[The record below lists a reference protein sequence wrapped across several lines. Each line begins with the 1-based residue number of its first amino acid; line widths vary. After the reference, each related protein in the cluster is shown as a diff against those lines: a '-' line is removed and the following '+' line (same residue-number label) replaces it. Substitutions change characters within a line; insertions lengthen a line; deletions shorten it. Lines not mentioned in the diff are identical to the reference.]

1 MPVSIRVNASV
12 RTGGPYAPGTA
23 ASPTRV
29 TIPVTFERPALPLG
43 CLFTNIFFYQEGITG
58 PFTGPLGNSFSGQS
72 LRLRTA
78 PFRGAPFIVTT
89 QQPNTPAPGY
99 FTETA
104 IINVFNFSQTEV
116 DFRTYVT
123 SDPSIPKTLELN
135 WNHTGQFIGFELTDL
150 YMVLWTDDPC
160 APTGGG
166 GDDDDD
172 DDDEIPNGPSA
183 GLYRAIKADQARG
196 WLHVGNEAAVDTK
209 HIVPGSA
216 AFSSGSHGV
225 KWWKQFDVDERSG
238 TLFLLGRSV
247 TDGFS
252 KLFTSS
258 DGGLSIEEI
267 LNVEC
272 NSVVMKYDSQNKWLV
287 VLTEADPPAPSDPNS
302 NGVVSMRI
310 SRNNGESFE
319 SPVTCE
325 YLTGSLSARLLGMDY
340 AEREGAE
347 LFLLCQIGAQKKL
360 LSSTDGGKK
369 WEARIA

>member
-1 MPVSIRVNASV
+1 MPWHELTVTPNTFSLPNSVGSTRSRLLTVRV
-12 RTGGPYAPGTA
+12 
-23 ASPTRV
+23 
-29 TIPVTFERPALPLG
+29 PALPSAG
-43 CLFTNIFFYQEGITG
+43 CYWVRIRSELTLTVTDPGWFSLYSPNPALTRLPSLNDFSYGVVSRAGTVYQMYTEGAG
-58 PFTGPLGNSFSGQS
+58 
-72 LRLRTA
+72 
-78 PFRGAPFIVTT
+78 
-89 QQPNTPAPGY
+89 
-99 FTETA
+99 
-104 IINVFNFSQTEV
+104 
-116 DFRTYVT
+116 
-123 SDPSIPKTLELN
+123 SIPPIGGSFWDSINIDKLIARDVTLYIRHNNQLAATYTNLRIWLEYPGGC
-135 WNHTGQFIGFELTDL
+135 TPI
-150 YMVLWTDDPC
+150 DDPG
-160 APTGGG
+160 PGG

-172 DDDEIPNGPSA
+172 DDDIPNGPSS
-183 GLYRAIKADQARG
+183 GLYRAVKVDQARG

-209 HIVPGSA
+209 HIVPGTA

-225 KWWKQFDVDERSG
+225 RWWKQFDVDERSG
-238 TLFLLGRSV
+238 TLFLLGRS
-247 TDGFS
+247 TTAGFS

-258 DGGLSIEEI
+258 DGGLSIEEV

-272 NSVVMKYDSQNKWLV
+272 NSTVMKYDSQNKWLV
-287 VLTEADPPAPSDPNS
+287 VLTEAEPPTPSDPNS

-325 YLTGSLSARLLGMDY
+325 YLTGSLSARLLGMTY